1 MRIKNVIFDYDGV
14 FTDGKCILDNN
25 KFSNRIDIKD
35 ITGLKMLKERGYSIF
50 IINSFKGKNSFKE
63 YVKYVDY
70 FECDSKGDS
79 NKLNIFMKWMK
90 KYNLTFENTAV
101 MGDDL
106 VDLPLIEKCGFS
118 ACPKDAVDEVKDM
131 VDYICDKKGGK
142 GCVREFCE
150 YLLKGNHPVVDAL
163 VCVKMDS
170 LRLPFK
176 NVCKFGNT
184 TLLENKLDILLN
196 LNFLNSVVLNT
207 ESQEIINFISL
218 NKKYRK
224 FIERKKRP
232 LVIIK
237 RDEKYSKDSTHNSE
251 FTKHVTNN
259 LKHHILYSPVTM
271 PFITRETYYSM
282 FENIKNTKFDSVILP
297 AHGKKGGGHEDEKHN
312 WCFAASLLHKRD
324 IIKYKDFIGDKPFF
338 QQCTKR
344 ERCDIDY
351 EYEFERALHLY
362 FNSDADTNDAIE
374 DNDLYKY
381 DIIGNFSSPDSK
393 FPSIIDVTIR
403 DGGFINHWNFDI
415 DTVIRFLNLSDDI
428 GLEYFEI
435 GYFMDEEFVKKED
448 KNPYR
453 MLNVDTIGN
462 ITNEI
467 NLKNVKLCALI
478 DYWRYNVD
486 NLPLQSETGLDLIRV
501 TTYIETTKDA
511 IEYIKKIKSK
521 GYKVSLNVMCGSFLT
536 ESDKDR
542 ILTDVMNNKD
552 LLDYLYVADSYGS
565 MNPNSVKDIFSY
577 FQTVRPYMKLGFHI
591 HDNMQISMANFIA
604 SIGLVDIADASY
616 SGMGRGCGNLKLEDV
631 ILYGK
636 IKHSCNFDII
646 PLLKHY
652 NNVSDAN
659 KEHIQHSIM
668 GLLNIHPYRLRDCE
682 NLSLCDKYEY
692 LSNLECEK
700 RYKFD

>member
-1 MRIKNVIFDYDGV
+1 MQIKNVIFDYDGV

-25 KFSNRIDIKD
+25 KFTNKINIKD
-35 ITGLKMLKERGYSIF
+35 ITGLRMLKENGYRIF
-50 IINSFKGKNSFKE
+50 IINSFKGKNSFKD
-63 YVKYVDY
+63 YVKYVDC
-70 FECDSKGDS
+70 FEGGSKGNS
-79 NKLNIFMKWMK
+79 NKLDIFIKWMV

-101 MGDDL
+101 IGDDL

-118 ACPKDAVDEVKDM
+118 ACPSDAADEVKDM
-131 VDYICDKKGGK
+131 VDYICVKKGGD

-150 YLLKGNHPVVDAL
+150 YLIKGQHPIVDAL
-163 VCVKMDS
+163 VCVKMNS
-170 LRLPFK
+170 SRLPFK

-184 TLLENKLDILLN
+184 TLLENKLDILLS

-218 NKKYRK
+218 NEKYKR

-237 RDEKYSKDSTHNSE
+237 RDEIYSLDSTHNSE
-251 FTKHVTNN
+251 FTKGVTNN

-271 PFITRETYYSM
+271 PFITRETYYNM
-282 FENIKNTKFDSVILP
+282 FENIKSPKFDSIILP

-312 WCFAASLLHKRD
+312 WCFAASLMHRRD
-324 IIKYKDFIGDKPFF
+324 IIKHKDFIGDKPFF
-338 QQCTKR
+338 QQCTKK

-351 EYEFERALHLY
+351 EYEFARALHLY
-362 FNSDADTNDAIE
+362 FNSDADTNDIIE

-381 DIIGNFSSPDSK
+381 STNHNHSFYKSK

-403 DGGFINHWNFDI
+403 DGGFVNHWDFDI
-415 DTVIRFLNLSDDI
+415 DTVIRFLNLSDNI

-435 GYFMDEEFVKKED
+435 GYFMDEEFVKEND

-453 MLNVDTIGN
+453 MLDVDTIKN
-462 ITNEI
+462 VTSHVS
-467 NLKNVKLCALI
+467 LKNVKLCALI

-486 NLPLQSETGLDLIRV
+486 NLPLKSETGLDLIRV
-501 TTYIETTKDA
+501 TTYIETTKEA

-521 GYKVSLNVMCGSFLT
+521 GYEVSLNVMCGSFLT

-542 ILTDVMNNKD
+542 ILADVMNNVD
-552 LLDYLYVADSYGS
+552 LLDYLYIADSYGS
-565 MNPNSVKDIFSY
+565 MNPNSVKDVFSY
-577 FQTVRPYMKLGFHI
+577 FQPVRTYMKLGFHI

-636 IKHSCNFDII
+636 IKHHVRFDII
-646 PLLKHY
+646 PLLEHY
-652 NNVSDAN
+652 DYENDTN
-659 KEHIQHSIM
+659 KEHIQHTIM

-692 LSNLECEK
+692 LSDLDSEK